1 MGIHYLQ
8 MSEGKDF
15 LMAERCMKRNRRYTT
30 GWLIALSLMVLT
42 LCSACGKTPA
52 GPAEDKAKADLAAEY
67 LAPVQEEADAYFAEL
82 SEAAIGSRPAEIR
95 IRFRNANIDFLSG
108 ETKSLSELLEND
120 GPVLLV
126 GFISASEKG
135 YSAEEI
141 RAIILETEKRDI
153 IVDLYFNYN
162 DDYVYQVRSDGV
174 VIDKATGKDG
184 GAMREQIPYETAE
197 TEEENHE

>member
-15 LMAERCMKRNRRYTT
+15 LMAERCMKRNKRYTI
-30 GWLIALSLMVLT
+30 GWLVALSLMILT

-52 GPAEDKAKADLAAEY
+52 GPAKDTAKENIAAEY
-67 LAPVQEEADAYFAEL
+67 LAAVQEEANAYFVEL

-95 IRFRNANIDFLSG
+95 IGFRNVGADFLGG

>member
-15 LMAERCMKRNRRYTT
+15 LMAERCMKRNKRYTI
-30 GWLIALSLMVLT
+30 GWLVALSLMVLT

-67 LAPVQEEADAYFAEL
+67 LAPVQEEANAYFAEL
-82 SEAAIGSRPAEIR
+82 SEAAIGSRPEEIR
-95 IRFRNANIDFLSG
+95 IGFRNAGADFLGG
-108 ETKSLSELLEND
+108 ETKSLSALLEND

>member
-15 LMAERCMKRNRRYTT
+15 LMAERCMKRNRKYTLV
-30 GWLIALSLMVLT
+30 WIIALSLMVLT

-52 GPAEDKAKADLAAEY
+52 GPAEDTAKENMAAEY
-67 LAPVQEEADAYFAEL
+67 LAPVQEEANAYFVEL

-95 IRFRNANIDFLSG
+95 IGFRNAGADFLGG

-126 GFISASEKG
+126 GFISASEKS

>member
-1 MGIHYLQ
+1 
-8 MSEGKDF
+8 
-15 LMAERCMKRNRRYTT
+15 
-30 GWLIALSLMVLT
+30 
-42 LCSACGKTPA
+42 
-52 GPAEDKAKADLAAEY
+52 
-67 LAPVQEEADAYFAEL
+67 
-82 SEAAIGSRPAEIR
+82 RPEEIR
-95 IRFRNANIDFLSG
+95 IGFRNANIDFLSG
-108 ETKSLSELLEND
+108 ETKSLSALLEND